1 MRFCNDSLLRT
12 PHGIL
17 DGNTLNMRMNTILSY
32 AMDELSKHEGIDVDM
47 GDIDNIGQFLGKLM
61 TTGTKDIP
69 PGWNG
74 QKPEELQ
81 DYDETTHSWGALYDE
96 GDRDEKQQKEY
107 DNIASQ
113 ITNPVRKDKSGR
125 YGRKY
130 KTEMPSNMAQ
140 ALAFYPAMF
149 VGGEKTA
156 KILSS
161 VDKGRKGKDSIV
173 NDELEQ
179 AGYSKTSVDK

>member
-1 MRFCNDSLLRT
+1 M
-12 PHGIL
+12 
-17 DGNTLNMRMNTILSY
+17 NTLITY
-32 AMDELSKHEGIDVDM
+32 AMDELSQHEGIDVDM
-47 GDIDNIGQFLGKLM
+47 GDIDNIGMTLGKLF

-69 PGWNG
+69 PGWMG
-74 QKPEELQ
+74 DKPEELK
-81 DYDETTHSWGALYDE
+81 DYDESAHNWGALYDE
-96 GDRDEKQQKEY
+96 DDRDEKQKKEY
-107 DNIASQ
+107 EKVVAD
-113 ITNPVRKDKSGR
+113 ITNPARKDKSGR
-125 YGRKY
+125 YGRKN

-161 VDKGRKGKDSIV
+161 VDKGRKGKDSVV

-179 AGYSKTSVDK
+179 AGYSRTSVKQ